1 MLNYCNVLKYY
12 LGTFLSFLSHVRC
25 CSPPLSAEEGMME
38 LKKYDLNRTEF
49 IFGRCEFLTLVCD
62 FTGSKS
68 VALLKM
74 LFACLTKDLH

>member
-1 MLNYCNVLKYY
+1 
-12 LGTFLSFLSHVRC
+12 
-25 CSPPLSAEEGMME
+25 MME